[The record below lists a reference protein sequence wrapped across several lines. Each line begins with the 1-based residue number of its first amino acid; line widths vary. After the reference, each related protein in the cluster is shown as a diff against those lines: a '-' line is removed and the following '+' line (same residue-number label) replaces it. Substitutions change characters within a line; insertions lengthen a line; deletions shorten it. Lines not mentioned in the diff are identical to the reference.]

1 MGGRTSAEK
10 DAQDRVLGN
19 ELGLF
24 PGEKQEGLEP
34 ERARLK
40 VLSGRGG
47 TWGRGMVGGGRGDDG
62 GKGRGWW
69 REEVRGE
76 GFKTGQQTMQ
86 GFKG

>member
-34 ERARLK
+34 ECARLK

-47 TWGRGMVGGGRGDDG
+47 RWGRGMVGGGGEGMMEERGGDG
-62 GKGRGWW
+62 GGKR
-69 REEVRGE
+69 
-76 GFKTGQQTMQ
+76 
-86 GFKG
+86 